1 MFMTKR
7 EKWLIYGLM
16 ILATLV
22 TVVPFIWMIITSF
35 KTQAESIAFPPILLP
50 ANPGFQ
56 AYGKILH
63 EMPFGNFYFNSIVST
78 LVIVILQTLIAAMA
92 AYGFSRLRFKGRDV
106 LFMLCISILMV
117 PGQIF

>member
-56 AYGKILH
+56 AYDKILH
-63 EMPFGNFYFNSIVST
+63 EMPFGSF
-78 LVIVILQTLIAAMA
+78 ILTRSFPRWLSSS
-92 AYGFSRLRFKGRDV
+92 YKR
-106 LFMLCISILMV
+106 
-117 PGQIF
+117 